1 MAAEESKT
9 GSDPPL
15 RILAVCGSLAPGS
28 RTSKAL
34 ACALRG
40 AAEHNVETQ
49 LIELG
54 DYELVFYGQVP
65 PEDYPADVARLREEV
80 GAAQALIV
88 GTPEY
93 YGGMTGALKNA
104 LDLVGADA
112 LRGKIVGMVGI
123 AGGASGAVNTLNA
136 MRIIGRNLHCWVLP
150 QEVSVANASQ
160 VIDPDGT
167 IKDLDIKER
176 LLALGRQVAQFAVL
190 QHRIRQDEFM
200 QLWEGLPRW

>member
-1 MAAEESKT
+1 VKITAIS
-9 GSDPPL
+9 GSM
-15 RILAVCGSLAPGS
+15 APGS
-28 RTSKAL
+28 RTSQAL

-49 LIELG
+49 LLELG

-65 PEDYPADVARLREEV
+65 PQEYPSDVARLREEV

-88 GTPEY
+88 GSPEY

-104 LDLVGADA
+104 LDLVGADE

-123 AGGASGAVNTLNA
+123 AGGASGAFNTLNA
-136 MRIIGRNLHCWVLP
+136 MRMIGRNLHCWVLP

-160 VIDPDGT
+160 AIDPDGT
-167 IKDLDIKER
+167 INDQDIEER

-190 QHRIRQDEFM
+190 QQRIRQDEFM